1 MVDELQVIFFAQPS
15 NFSNKTKIKI
25 RPKMCFHLSKHIYQS
40 AVEHT
45 LPFLSGPV
53 NLDTP
58 SLLFVYVFLRR
69 MSMGGEWIQ
78 FVKDVAVK
86 P

>member
-1 MVDELQVIFFAQPS
+1 MVDKLQVIFFAQPS
-15 NFSNKTKIKI
+15 NFSNVETKIKI
-25 RPKMCFHLSKHIYQS
+25 WPHMCFYLSKHVYQS

-58 SLLFVYVFLRR
+58 FSPLRIRFLWRI
-69 MSMGGEWIQ
+69 SMGEGG
-78 FVKDVAVK
+78 FSL
-86 P
+86 